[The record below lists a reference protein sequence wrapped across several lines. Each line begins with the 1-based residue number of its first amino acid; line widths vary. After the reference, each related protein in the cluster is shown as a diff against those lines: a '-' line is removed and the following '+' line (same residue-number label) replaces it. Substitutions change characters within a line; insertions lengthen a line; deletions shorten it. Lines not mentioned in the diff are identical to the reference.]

1 MAHLSVADNAPLFII
16 LNAGSGH
23 NDMAETCAAIESVLT
38 EAAREHELIL
48 VDDPAKLAAVAKST
62 VEKAQA
68 RQGVVVMGG
77 GDGSIN
83 TVAQAV
89 LGSGCPFGILP
100 QGTFNLFA
108 RAHGIPLD
116 TAEATRILLGSTA
129 EAVDVGL
136 VNDQVFLVNASMG
149 MYPQVLQDRETWKA
163 KYGRNRVVAFLA
175 GILTLMQQHRQVHVT
190 TLEKDGKP
198 GHIRTPTLFV
208 CINDYQLRET
218 GILADEESL
227 APGQMM
233 AVTVRPLSAL
243 GLLWL
248 MVCGTFG
255 KLGEAENI
263 VSFQFEN
270 LSITRAGNFRTRT
283 VRVAADGELF
293 WLSLPLE
300 FRIAPQPL
308 YLLKPDAA
316 QEAIPEQSL
325 SKAA

>member
-1 MAHLSVADNAPLFII
+1 MASITIPDNAPLFII

-23 NDMAETCAAIESVLT
+23 QDVAETRDIIEVVLS
-38 EAAREHELIL
+38 EAGREHEFIL
-48 VDDPAKLAAVAKST
+48 VEDPSELDAIAKRT
-62 VEKAQA
+62 VEQAQA
-68 RQGVVVMGG
+68 RKGIVVMGG

-108 RAHGIPLD
+108 RTHGIPLD
-116 TAEATRILLGSTA
+116 TAEAVRILLGNTA
-129 EAVDVGL
+129 QAVEVGMI
-136 VNDQVFLVNASMG
+136 NDQIFLVNASLG

-163 KYGRNRVVAFLA
+163 KYGRNRIVAFLA
-175 GILTLMQQHRQVHVT
+175 GILTLLQQYRQVHLT

-208 CINDYQLRET
+208 CINEYQLRET
-218 GILADEESL
+218 GILGEEETL
-227 APGQMM
+227 EPGRLI
-233 AVTVRPLSAL
+233 AVTVRPVSAL
-243 GLLWL
+243 GILWL
-248 MVCGTFG
+248 MLCGTFG
-255 KLGEAENI
+255 KLGDAENI
-263 VSFQFEN
+263 VSFAFEK

-308 YLLKPDAA
+308 YLLKPAVSA
-316 QEAIPEQSL
+316 VTNSG
-325 SKAA
+325 

>member
-1 MAHLSVADNAPLFII
+1 MTSIPIPDNAPLFII

-23 NDMAETCAAIESVLT
+23 QNVAETRDIIELVLRN
-38 EAAREHELIL
+38 AGREYELIL
-48 VDDPAKLAAVAKST
+48 VEDPKELDGIAKQT

-68 RQGVVVMGG
+68 RHGIVVMGG

-89 LGSGCPFGILP
+89 LGSRCPFGILP

-108 RAHGIPLD
+108 RTHGIPLD
-116 TAEATRILLGSTA
+116 TAEAMGILLGRTA
-129 EAVDVGL
+129 QAVEVGMI
-136 VNDQVFLVNASMG
+136 NDQIFLVNASLG

-163 KYGRNRVVAFLA
+163 KYGRNRIVAFLA
-175 GILTLMQQHRQVHVT
+175 GILTLLQQHQQVHLT

-208 CINDYQLRET
+208 CINEYQLRET
-218 GILADEESL
+218 GILSAEETL
-227 APGQMM
+227 EPGHLM
-233 AVTVRPLSAL
+233 AVTVRPVSAL
-243 GLLWL
+243 GILWL
-248 MVCGTFG
+248 MLRGTFG

-263 VSFQFEN
+263 VSFAFER

-308 YLLKPDAA
+308 YLLKPAV
-316 QEAIPEQSL
+316 EPETTSP
-325 SKAA
+325 